1 MVDENRVKLMTKIA
15 IYEKYQQSE
24 DIVMSRYFRS
34 DYVRYNVLK
43 TWVASTVVY
52 WAVIAAYVFLKFDEL
67 LANINEI
74 DYFDVI
80 YKMLGGY
87 VIFCAVFFLFA
98 SFVYNYRYFKA
109 KPGLVRY
116 NSLLKDLIELEGGP
130 MRRGTLAKEQ
140 RVQNQMEELQSD
152 NRPRQTQQNAR
163 VNRSQMVQQR
173 IEEEEKRKEQQIR
186 ENVQKRNERIA
197 AQNQAR
203 ILQEQQAEQDRRMIQ
218 KRRQELERAQ
228 LERLRNERMQQMAR
242 ENHVYGNNQNGN
254 NNGREI

>member
-15 IYEKYQQSE
+15 IYEKYQQSD

-52 WAVIAAYVFLKFDEL
+52 WAVIAAYIFLKFDEL
-67 LANINEI
+67 LAKINEI

-87 VIFCAVFFLFA
+87 VIFCAIFFLFA

-140 RVQNQMEELQSD
+140 RVQNQVEEQP
-152 NRPRQTQQNAR
+152 NERPRQTQQKTR
-163 VNRSQMVQQR
+163 VNRSQMVQHR

-218 KRRQELERAQ
+218 QRRQELERAQ
-228 LERLRNERMQQMAR
+228 LEKLRNERMQQMAR